1 MKGKVFTAQEVQSII
16 SGNKTMFREVIK
28 NANYDSPVHSY
39 KDWENNG
46 LYYPVATLVD
56 ENGTQFTE
64 TQYSF
69 DGIRCPYQVGQKIF
83 VKESFSTDEIF
94 GESCVNDISYE
105 ANWEKDNAKGFFG
118 FFDEPKWEPASQMK
132 QEHSRLTLQIKEITV
147 ERLQHI
153 NEEDC
158 KKEGIGYTG
167 GWNGEDYDDGEFF
180 FGKLVETEDGMNW
193 KNEMF
198 EYADLAF
205 EKYWNSTHKKPKE
218 KFEASPWVWSIQFEV
233 END

>member
-1 MKGKVFTAQEVQSII
+1 MNYWEVKMSKGKVFAAQEVQAII
-16 SGNKTMFREVIK
+16 SGNKKMFREVIK
-28 NANYDSPVHSY
+28 SKPLIKRGDDYLFDDNGKIVSQ
-39 KDWENNG
+39 KDC
-46 LYYPVATLVD
+46 
-56 ENGTQFTE
+56 
-64 TQYSF
+64 
-69 DGIRCPYQVGQKIF
+69 CPYQVGQKIF
-83 VKESFSTDEIF
+83 CKESFNIF
-94 GESCVNDISYE
+94 AGQVAYKGNL
-105 ANWEKDNAKGFFG
+105 ANAERHFWK
-118 FFDEPKWEPASQMK
+118 PASHMK

-218 KFEASPWVWSIQFEV
+218 KFEANPFVWSIQFEV
-233 END
+233 VNE

>member
-1 MKGKVFTAQEVQSII
+1 MNYWEVKMSKGKVFAAQEVQAII
-16 SGNKTMFREVIK
+16 SGNKKMFREVIK
-28 NANYDSPVHSY
+28 SKPLIKRGDDYLFDDNGKIVSQ
-39 KDWENNG
+39 KDC
-46 LYYPVATLVD
+46 
-56 ENGTQFTE
+56 
-64 TQYSF
+64 
-69 DGIRCPYQVGQKIF
+69 CPYQVGQKIF
-83 VKESFSTDEIF
+83 CKESFNIF
-94 GESCVNDISYE
+94 AGQVAYKGNL
-105 ANWEKDNAKGFFG
+105 ANAERHFWK
-118 FFDEPKWEPASQMK
+118 PASHMK

-180 FGKLVETEDGMNW
+180 LGKLVETEDGMNW

-218 KFEASPWVWSIQFEV
+218 KFEANPFVWSIQFEV
-233 END
+233 VNE